1 MTAHQNRPEHP
12 GGVLVVAD
20 DLTGANATAAG
31 FARAGL
37 RAVTAGAT
45 WRTDVLT
52 DFAARFDAVVVSTDC
67 RHLPPADAA
76 ERVTA
81 AIHAGWPAALVC
93 NRIDSTLRGNV
104 GATTAAALRAV
115 TERAGRRAVA
125 LCAPAHPGAGRHTV
139 QGRQLL
145 DGVRLEETELAHD
158 PRSPL
163 PTSDIAELLAAQAG
177 RLRSLPL
184 PLSAVT
190 GDPDELTATLDRLLA
205 AGADVIVAD
214 ALTTGHLERVATAAA
229 AAGGD
234 GITWVGVDPGPGSL
248 ALARAL
254 GLTTRA
260 AGAPVLAVSG
270 STTRL
275 TRAQLARLRAEHP
288 VDVVRPVPAG
298 AGAVPDVPATAAA
311 LERAI
316 AAAGPERIVLLATVL
331 DDTDIVDATPADA
344 ARLPAALAAV
354 VRRALERRP
363 VDGLFAT
370 GGDVS
375 AALLAELGA
384 VGLDVEEELVPLAVA
399 GTFVGGPWN
408 GLPVVTKGGLVGD
421 AGTTAACVAHLRR
434 MATAARRQV
443 RAAPP
448 GPPPAARRPSTT
460 EPRSTA

>member
-1 MTAHQNRPEHP
+1 MDHRPDLA

-37 RAVTAGAT
+37 RAVTAGAG
-45 WRTDVLT
+45 WRADVLA
-52 DFAARFDAVVVSTDC
+52 DFTARFDAVVVSTDG
-67 RHLPPADAA
+67 RHLPPAEAA
-76 ERVTA
+76 ARVTA

-93 NRIDSTLRGNV
+93 NRVDSTLRGNV
-104 GATTAAALRAV
+104 GATTAAALAAV
-115 TERAGRRAVA
+115 GDRAGRRAVA
-125 LCAPAHPGAGRHTV
+125 LCAPAHPDAGRHTV

-163 PTSDIAELLAAQAG
+163 PTSDIAALLHAQAAG
-177 RLRSLPL
+177 LRSAPL
-184 PLSAVT
+184 PLSTVT
-190 GDPDELTATLDRLLA
+190 GDPDELAATLDRLLA
-205 AGADVIVAD
+205 GGADVIVAD
-214 ALTTGHLERVATAAA
+214 ALTTGHLDRIAAA
-229 AAGGD
+229 ATAAGGD
-234 GITWVGVDPGPGSL
+234 RIAWVGVDPGPASL
-248 ALARAL
+248 ALVGAL
-254 GLTTRA
+254 GLTARA
-260 AGAPVLAVSG
+260 AGAPILAVSG

-311 LERAI
+311 LEAAV

-331 DDTDIVDATPADA
+331 DDGDVADVPADEA
-344 ARLPAALAAV
+344 ARLPVALASV
-354 VRRALERRP
+354 VRHALERRP

-421 AGTTAACVAHLRR
+421 ASTTATCVTHLRK
-434 MATAARRQV
+434 MAAAARRQV

-448 GPPPAARRPSTT
+448 
-460 EPRSTA
+460 